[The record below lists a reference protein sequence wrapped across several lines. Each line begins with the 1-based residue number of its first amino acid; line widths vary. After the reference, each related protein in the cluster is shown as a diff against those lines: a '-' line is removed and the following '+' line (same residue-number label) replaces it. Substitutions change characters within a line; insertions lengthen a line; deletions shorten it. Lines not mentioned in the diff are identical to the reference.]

1 MCLITKDS
9 RIEKLADTIINYS
22 LELKK
27 DEKVLIEVIGLEIPL
42 AQALVRHAFLAG
54 GMPFLTIS
62 NHTLMREI
70 LKGLT
75 IQLADAMARWDLARM
90 SEMQAYIGLR
100 SGENANEWSD
110 ISSEKLAIYM
120 SHYSKIVHSQQRVP
134 HTRWCV
140 LRYPNASMA
149 QLSGMSIESFEDFYF
164 AVCNLDYAK
173 MSKAMDPLVQLME
186 RTSQIH
192 ILGPG
197 TDLKFSIKGMP
208 VIKCAGHLNIPDG
221 EVFTAPVRDSVN
233 GKISYNTP
241 AVYQGFTFESIVL
254 EFKNGKIINALANN
268 TERLNSIFDTDEGAR
283 YVGEFALGINPYILK
298 PMKDTLF
305 DEKIN
310 GSFHFTPGSCYDE
323 CNNGNKSAIHWDLVS
338 IQRPEYGG
346 GEIYFDNIL
355 VRKDGR
361 FVLSNLQGLNSEN
374 LI

>member
-1 MCLITKDS
+1 MCLITKDP
-9 RIEKLADTIINYS
+9 RIEKLADNIINYS
-22 LELKK
+22 LGLKK
-27 DEKVLIEVIGLEIPL
+27 EEKVLIEVIGLEIPL
-42 AQALVRHAFLAG
+42 AQALVRHAYLAG
-54 GMPFLTIS
+54 GIPFLTIS

-75 IQLADAMARWDLARM
+75 IPQADAMARWDLARM

-100 SGENANEWSD
+100 SGENVNEWSD
-110 ISSEKLAIYM
+110 IPGEKLAIYL

-140 LRYPNASMA
+140 LRYPNAAMA

-164 AVCNLDYAK
+164 EVCNLDYAK

-186 RTSQIH
+186 RASQVH

-241 AVYQGFTFESIVL
+241 AVYQGFNFESIVL
-254 EFKNGKIINALANN
+254 EFKHGKIINAVANN
-268 TERLNSIFDTDEGAR
+268 TERLNSILDTDEGAR
-283 YVGEFALGINPYILK
+283 YIGEFALGINPYILK

-310 GSFHFTPGSCYDE
+310 GSFHLTPGSCYDE
-323 CNNGNKSAIHWDLVS
+323 CNNGNKSAIHWDLVN

-355 VRKDGR
+355 VRKNGR
-361 FVLSNLQGLNSEN
+361 FVLSNLQMLNSEN